1 MSRPALA
8 CSPYDAAE
16 ASPRPGKW
24 AALVMAL
31 ALLMTPAYASE
42 TARAVIEDLNQRW
55 IEAYQQ
61 GNYDIIPEFYTEDA
75 LIMPRGRPA
84 IEGREALRN
93 ALGGLAAGRSVDIDV
108 EIVELEVFE
117 PHAWLVSRFTVTYT
131 NPADPSDRAAQH
143 GRSLIV
149 YRHDPDGQ
157 WRIHRDMDSPAPDP
171 SVFPE
176 ARHGD

>member
-1 MSRPALA
+1 MVLLLWLAPAHA
-8 CSPYDAAE
+8 NE
-16 ASPRPGKW
+16 A
-24 AALVMAL
+24 
-31 ALLMTPAYASE
+31 
-42 TARAVIEDLNQRW
+42 ARAAIEDLNQRW

-61 GNYDIIPEFYTEDA
+61 GNYGVIPEFYTEDA

-84 IEGREALRN
+84 IEGREALRT

-131 NPADPSDRAAQH
+131 NPDDPSDQSSQH

-149 YRHDPDGQ
+149 YRHDADGQ
-157 WRIHRDMDSPAPDP
+157 WRIHRDMDSPAPGP
-171 SVFPE
+171 SITPE